1 MEVAILM
8 GRAKFSINNTV
19 NGKNR
24 LIIFTMLL
32 IGLMMILSY
41 GIGNVSA
48 ASGNNI
54 YVNTHGNDSWNGQNP
69 VWNGTSG
76 PKLSI
81 KNATATVNK
90 GGTIKIAN
98 GMYTGAKN
106 THITLD
112 KNMYIIGQSRD
123 GTVINGNGKNWI
135 FQIKPGIIVN
145 ISNLSLIN
153 GKTSKSGGAI
163 SNQGTLTVKNC
174 KFNNNDAYAGGA
186 IDNYVGCKLNVES
199 SSFSKN
205 HAYFGGA
212 IENAGK
218 MNVNKGVFTYNSATF
233 GGAID
238 NADSMIVTDS
248 SLTSNNAMTAG
259 GAISNY
265 EGYINL
271 HFNKIVGNKAGSGS
285 AIIYGVGSADLTKN
299 WWGSNSGP
307 LNSVV
312 GTSNVYPW
320 LLLNTTIKKTSKTRN
335 NTVSTNAY
343 QSKQVANT
351 SNKSNSTNPKYNG
364 VAFKTI
370 RLIFN
375 QPIKAGTM
383 WIEIKNSRGNI
394 KILDINI
401 QGNVLIIKVS
411 ALLSGRYTII
421 LHKDSIISLKG
432 TPIPYSVCSF
442 KINSNS
448 TLESEQISQKNVIVQ
463 SKLSNQF
470 NIKTIILKKVRYINN
485 QLMRI

>member
-1 MEVAILM
+1 MGVPILIER
-8 GRAKFSINNTV
+8 GKFSINDTANI
-19 NGKNR
+19 KNK
-24 LIIFTMLL
+24 LIIFTMLFVGL
-32 IGLMMILSY
+32 IMILSY
-41 GIGNVSA
+41 GVGNVSA

-81 KNATATVNK
+81 KNATGTVNN

-98 GMYTGAKN
+98 GAYTGAKN
-106 THITLD
+106 THITINR
-112 KNMYIIGQSRD
+112 NMNIIGQSRD

-135 FQIKPGIIVN
+135 FQIKPGITVN
-145 ISNLSLIN
+145 IGNLSLIN

-163 SNQGTLTVKNC
+163 SNKGTLTVKNC
-174 KFNNNDAYAGGA
+174 KLYNNNAYAGGA
-186 IDNYVGCKLNVES
+186 IDNYVGCKLNVTS

-205 HAYFGGA
+205 HAYFGGV

-218 MNVNKGVFTYNSATF
+218 MNVNKSFFTDNSATF

-238 NADSMIVTDS
+238 NADNMIVTDS
-248 SLTSNNAMTAG
+248 SLISNIAMTAG

-285 AIIYGVGSADLTKN
+285 AIIYGVGSADLTNN

-320 LLLNTTIKKTSKTRN
+320 LILNTTIKKTSTTRN
-335 NTVSTNAY
+335 NTLTNAY
-343 QSKQVANT
+343 QSKQSANT
-351 SNKSNSTNPKYNG
+351 SNKSNCTNITYSNEF
-364 VAFKTI
+364 VFKTI
-370 RLIFN
+370 TLTFS

-394 KILDINI
+394 KILGLNI
-401 QGNVLIIKVS
+401 HGNVLIIKVS

-421 LHKDSIISLKG
+421 LHNASIINLKG
-432 TPIPYSVCSF
+432 TPISYSVCNF
-442 KINSNS
+442 KIKSKP
-448 TLESEQISQKNVIVQ
+448 TLKLDQISQKNVTVQ
-463 SKLSNQF
+463 SKSSNLF
-470 NIKTIILKKVRYINN
+470 YIKNIILKTVGSINN